1 METGRESR
9 CQGTS
14 QCGCSD
20 QYRTRFICRDT
31 VCHRI
36 CIAVCAKSFKSR
48 IFIYIHM
55 IHTIRK
61 QLLGIFLRSF
71 AAYDHTV
78 DFVTDFSCHL
88 SGLSHKFVGHR
99 MDLATLLFHIDQ
111 EVFPVIFVKCFCFL
125 LKLYGLLRTVSHT
138 ETTHTAAFADY
149 DSRSLYGQRT
159 KRTFFHADSAET
171 AFVCIKFH
179 KFHMYLFLLY
189 DLLSG

>member
-1 METGRESR
+1 MIPGDLGMTLDKALKTPELRE
-9 CQGTS
+9 
-14 QCGCSD
+14 
-20 QYRTRFICRDT
+20 
-31 VCHRI
+31 
-36 CIAVCAKSFKSR
+36 
-48 IFIYIHM
+48 
-55 IHTIRK
+55 
-61 QLLGIFLRSF
+61 
-71 AAYDHTV
+71 AYDSDPEIKYLIDMSRRLEGLPRHTSMHAV
-78 DFVTDFSCHL
+78 
-88 SGLSHKFVGHR
+88 
-99 MDLATLLFHIDQ
+99 DQ

-159 KRTFFHADSAET
+159 KRTFFYADSAET